1 MEGYG
6 VISLLPVVLTII
18 LAIKTR
24 SVIFALG
31 VGVFTGVLIQ
41 MNGNPL
47 TATTTAVKDYLIPQ
61 VMDSYNAGIIVLLV
75 AIGGCV
81 TMIEFSG
88 GAEAFARYAARLVN
102 TRCKLQILTWISG
115 IAVFFS
121 ELGTPLIVGPIFKP
135 LYDKMKVSRE
145 KLAWIL
151 DSTASPVCVLIPF
164 IGWGVYS
171 MGLIQKEF
179 DALKI
184 TDVTDWT
191 AFIRAIP
198 YQFYPILC
206 LLIVPLVAY
215 SGREFSFMAKAEEN
229 AQKGLFSSLDPDAP
243 KIEKPVAG
251 MPVSPLIV
259 ALPLAILFI
268 TLFGILL
275 PLGFPVKQVPGSQ
288 FRIALITGYFYAAMS
303 MILLMAYYRV
313 KPLMQG
319 IKLYIKGCGKMFDCI
334 VILILA
340 WSLSAIG
347 KNIGTPDFIVMLAR
361 ETVPAWA
368 VPAIIFCI
376 GALISFATGTSWGT
390 FGIMMPIAIPMSV
403 HMNAPLSVCIGAVLS
418 GGLFGDHCSPISDT
432 TILSSSGADCALIDH
447 VKTQLP
453 YAIMCAVIS
462 VAGYLAAGYY
472 ESELITVGCV
482 VLLAIV
488 FIIASRLRGTVIA
501 NRPE

>member
-1 MEGYG
+1 MHGD
-6 VISLLPVVLTII
+6 P
-18 LAIKTR
+18 LA
-24 SVIFALG
+24 
-31 VGVFTGVLIQ
+31 
-41 MNGNPL
+41 
-47 TATTTAVKDYLIPQ
+47 ATTTTISDYLVPQ

-81 TMIEFSG
+81 TMIEHSG
-88 GAEAFARYAARLVN
+88 GAESFAQYAAKLVN

-179 DALKI
+179 DALQI
-184 TDVTDWT
+184 TDITDWT
-191 AFIRAIP
+191 AFLRAIP
-198 YQFYPILC
+198 FQFYPILC
-206 LLIVPLVAY
+206 LIIVPLVAL

-229 AQKGLFSSLDPDAP
+229 AQKGIFSSLDPDAP
-243 KIEKPVAG
+243 KIEKPFTG
-251 MPVSPLIV
+251 LPVSPLIV
-259 ALPLAILFI
+259 ALPLALLFV

-275 PLGFPVKQVPGSQ
+275 PLGFPVKQVPGGQ
-288 FRIALITGYFYAAMS
+288 FRVALITGYFYAAMS
-303 MILLMAYYRV
+303 MIILMAYYKV

-319 IKLYIKGCGKMFDCI
+319 IKLYIRGCGKMFDCI
-334 VILILA
+334 VVLILA

-347 KNIGTPDFIVMLAR
+347 RKIGTPDFIVMLAR
-361 ETVPAWA
+361 DTVPAWA

-390 FGIMMPIAIPMSV
+390 FGIMMPIAIPMALQLG
-403 HMNAPLSVCIGAVLS
+403 APLSVCIGAVLS

-432 TILSSSGADCALIDH
+432 TILSSSGADCSLIDH

-453 YAIMCAVIS
+453 YAILCAVIS
-462 VAGYLAAGYY
+462 VGGYLVAGYY
-472 ESELITVGCV
+472 ESEIITLGCI
-482 VLLAIV
+482 VLLVAAFAV
-488 FIIASRLRGTVIA
+488 ASRIRGIRIA